1 LIFWAQSGPSFLTQ
15 AFTNT
20 LHFIKKLNMTSPTP
34 FSPELTQKI
43 ERFRSHAQSIKLGN
57 IHFSSRLLLAPM
69 AGICNIPYRLLME
82 DLGAGGTVSE
92 LISCHGINY
101 GNHRTLEMLKIHPLE
116 QNVGIQLF
124 GEDPESMAKAAEVAE
139 SYGPKFL
146 DINMGCPVNKVVS
159 KGGGS
164 ALMKELASLSPLF
177 EKMRSRMKIP
187 LSIKIRTGWDANS
200 RNASEVIKIARESGI
215 EWVAIHGRTR
225 TQQYT
230 GLADW
235 DFIEELNREKTLPLI
250 GNGDLHHPY
259 GVSERMKKTQC
270 DALMLARGALRN
282 PFIFLE
288 SLDPEY
294 ASQKKSIFLGKD
306 YWEVIQ
312 RLFTYTTET
321 FADERAILVQ
331 IRKLIVWFAAG
342 FPHAA
347 AFRSQIFSCP
357 NLADSM
363 KLAEDYFLSLGESQK
378 FINYD
383 EVFMSSGHG

>member
-1 LIFWAQSGPSFLTQ
+1 MKEPQ
-15 AFTNT
+15 AFGQA
-20 LHFIKKLNMTSPTP
+20 LQAKLEKFQAFKKPI
-34 FSPELTQKI
+34 Q
-43 ERFRSHAQSIKLGN
+43 LGSVD
-57 IHFSSRLLLAPM
+57 FSSRLLLAPM
-69 AGICNIPYRLLME
+69 AGICNLPYRLLME

-101 GNHRTLEMLKIHPLE
+101 GNQRTLEMLKIDPLE
-116 QNVGIQLF
+116 KNVGIQLF
-124 GEDPESMAKAAEVAE
+124 GEDAEAMARAAVVAE
-139 SYGPKFL
+139 TYGPKFL

-164 ALMKELASLSPLF
+164 ALMKEIKNLAPLF
-177 EKMRSRMKIP
+177 EKVRSQIKIP

-200 RNASEVIKIARESGI
+200 LNAAEIIKIAKESGI

-230 GLADW
+230 GFADW
-235 DFIEELNREKTLPLI
+235 NFIENLNEIKKLPLI

-259 GVSERMKKTQC
+259 GVSERLQNTQC
-270 DALMLARGALRN
+270 DALMIARGALRN
-282 PFIFLE
+282 PFIFIE
-288 SLDPEY
+288 SLDPSY
-294 ASQKKSIFLGKD
+294 ANQKRSIFTGND

-312 RLFTYTTET
+312 RLYFYVTET
-321 FADERAILVQ
+321 FPEERTSLVQ
-331 IRKLIVWFAAG
+331 LRKLIVWFAAG

-347 AFRSQIFSCP
+347 AFRSQIFSCQV
-357 NLADSM
+357 LSDTM
-363 KLAEDYFLSLGESQK
+363 KITEDYFKSLGDSQK

>member
-1 LIFWAQSGPSFLTQ
+1 MNQPR
-15 AFTNT
+15 
-20 LHFIKKLNMTSPTP
+20 P
-34 FSPELTQKI
+34 FSPELTEKMNKFKGLSQK
-43 ERFRSHAQSIKLGN
+43 IKLGE
-57 IHFSSRLLLAPM
+57 ISFDSKLILAPM

-101 GNHRTLEMLKIHPLE
+101 GNARTLEMLKVHPLE
-116 QNVGIQLF
+116 KNVGIQLF
-124 GEDPESMAKAAEVAE
+124 GEDHESMAKAAEVAQE
-139 SYGPKFL
+139 YGPKFL
-146 DINMGCPVNKVVS
+146 DINMGCPVTKVVS

-164 ALMKELASLSPLF
+164 ALLKEIQNLAPLF
-177 EKMRSRMKIP
+177 EKMKSRMKVP

-200 RNASEVIKIARESGI
+200 LNAKEVMKIASESGI

-230 GLADW
+230 GFADW
-235 DFIEELNREKTLPLI
+235 EFIENLNESKKLPLI

-259 GVSERMKKTQC
+259 GVSDRLQKTNC
-270 DALMLARGALRN
+270 DALMIARGALRN

-288 SLDPEY
+288 SLDPNY
-294 ASQKKSIFLGKD
+294 AKEKRSIFGGQD

-312 RLFTYTTET
+312 RLHQYTTET
-321 FADERAILVQ
+321 FQDERAILVQ
-331 IRKLIVWFAAG
+331 MRKLVVWFAAG

-347 AFRSQIFSCP
+347 AFRSQIFGCQD
-357 NLADSM
+357 LADSL
-363 KLAEDYFLSLGESQK
+363 KLAEDYFLSLGNSQK

>member
-1 LIFWAQSGPSFLTQ
+1 
-15 AFTNT
+15 
-20 LHFIKKLNMTSPTP
+20 
-34 FSPELTQKI
+34 
-43 ERFRSHAQSIKLGN
+43 
-57 IHFSSRLLLAPM
+57 
-69 AGICNIPYRLLME
+69 ME

-101 GNHRTLEMLKIHPLE
+101 GNQRTLDMLKIHPLE
-116 QNVGIQLF
+116 RNVGIQLF
-124 GEDPESMAKAAEVAE
+124 GEDPEAMAKAAEVAE
-139 SYGPKFL
+139 SFGPKFL
-146 DINMGCPVNKVVS
+146 DINMGCPVNKVVT

-164 ALMKELASLSPLF
+164 ALMKELQSLAPLF

-187 LSIKIRTGWDANS
+187 LSIKIRTGWDANT
-200 RNASEVIKIARESGI
+200 RNAHEVIKIAQDCGI

-235 DFIEELNREKTLPLI
+235 DFIEDLNDNKKIPLI
-250 GNGDLHHPY
+250 GNGDLHHPF
-259 GVSERMKKTQC
+259 GVSERLQKTRC
-270 DALMLARGALRN
+270 DALMIARGALRN

-294 ASQKKSIFLGKD
+294 ASQKRSVFLGED

-312 RLFTYTTET
+312 RLRHYCEET
-321 FADERAILVQ
+321 FNEERTILVQ
-331 IRKLIVWFAAG
+331 LRKLIVWFAAG

-347 AFRSQIFSCP
+347 AMRSQIFSCQ
-357 NLADSM
+357 NLEDCM
-363 KLAEDYFLSLGESQK
+363 KIAEDYFLSLGSSQK

>member
-1 LIFWAQSGPSFLTQ
+1 M
-15 AFTNT
+15 
-20 LHFIKKLNMTSPTP
+20 KKLAPFTP
-34 FSPELTQKI
+34 KLTAKMDK
-43 ERFRSHAQSIKLGN
+43 FRSFTKPIRLGQVE
-57 IHFSSRLLLAPM
+57 FSSRLILAPM
-69 AGICNIPYRLLME
+69 AGICNLPYRVLME

-101 GNHRTLEMLKIHPLE
+101 GNSRTLDMLKIDPLE
-116 QNVGIQLF
+116 KNVGIQLF
-124 GEDPESMAKAAEVAE
+124 GEDAESMARAAEVAE

-146 DINMGCPVNKVVS
+146 DINMGCPVNKVVT

-164 ALMKELASLSPLF
+164 ALMREVKNLAPLF
-177 EKMRSRMKIP
+177 DKMRSRMKIP

-200 RNASEVIKIARESGI
+200 LNAGEILKIAHESGI

-230 GLADW
+230 GLANW
-235 DFIEELNREKTLPLI
+235 EFIENLNDGKKLPLI

-259 GVSERMKKTQC
+259 GVSERLQKTQC
-270 DALMLARGALRN
+270 DALMIARGALRN

-288 SLDPEY
+288 SLDPAY
-294 ASQKKSIFLGKD
+294 ASQKRSVFGGSD

-312 RLFTYTTET
+312 RLYTYVTEH
-321 FADERAILVQ
+321 FPEERASLVQ
-331 IRKLIVWFAAG
+331 LRKLIVWFAAG

-347 AFRSQIFSCP
+347 AFRSQIFTCP
-357 NLADSM
+357 DLKDTM
-363 KLAEDYFLSLGESQK
+363 KITEDYFLSLGDSQK

>member
-1 LIFWAQSGPSFLTQ
+1 MNL
-15 AFTNT
+15 
-20 LHFIKKLNMTSPTP
+20 PTD
-34 FSPELTQKI
+34 FSPELQQKI
-43 ERFRSHAQSIKLGN
+43 ERFRSHARPIKLGR
-57 IHFSSRLLLAPM
+57 IDFSSKLLLAPM

-101 GNHRTLEMLKIHPLE
+101 GNQRTLEMLKIHPLE
-116 QNVGIQLF
+116 RNVGIQLF
-124 GEDPESMAKAAEVAE
+124 GEDPEAMARAAEVAE

-164 ALMKELASLSPLF
+164 ALMKELMALAPLF
-177 EKMRSRMKIP
+177 EGMRSRMKVP
-187 LSIKIRTGWDANS
+187 LSIKIRTGWDSSS
-200 RNASEVIKIARESGI
+200 RNAAEVVKIARESGI

-230 GLADW
+230 GMADW
-235 DFIEELNREKTLPLI
+235 DFIEALNEVKPLPLI

-259 GVSERMKKTQC
+259 AVSERLKKSQC

-294 ASQKKSIFLGKD
+294 AAQKRSIFLGRD

-312 RLFTYTTET
+312 RLHFYTTQT

-347 AFRSQIFSCP
+347 AFRSQVFSCQD
-357 NLADSM
+357 LKDSM
-363 KLAEDYFLSLGESQK
+363 RLAEDYFLSLSDAQK

>member
-1 LIFWAQSGPSFLTQ
+1 MKNPLSFS
-15 AFTNT
+15 NE
-20 LHFIKKLNMTSPTP
+20 LN
-34 FSPELTQKI
+34 QKI
-43 ERFRSHAQSIKLGN
+43 ERFRSKATPIKLGQ
-57 IHFSSRLLLAPM
+57 IDFSSKLLLAPM

-101 GNHRTLEMLKIHPLE
+101 GNQRTLEMLKIHPLE
-116 QNVGIQLF
+116 RNVGIQLF
-124 GEDPESMAKAAEVAE
+124 GEDPEAMARAALVAE

-164 ALMKELASLSPLF
+164 ALMKEIEALAPLF
-177 EKMRSRMKIP
+177 ESMRSQMKIP

-200 RNASEVIKIARESGI
+200 RNAHEVIKIAQNSGI

-230 GLADW
+230 GFADW
-235 DFIEELNREKTLPLI
+235 DFIEGLNDGKNLPLI

-259 GVSERMKKTQC
+259 GTSERLKISKC
-270 DALMLARGALRN
+270 DALMIARGALRN

-312 RLFTYTTET
+312 RLYQYTTET
-321 FADERAILVQ
+321 FSDDRAILVQ

-347 AFRSQIFSCP
+347 AFRSQVFTCP
-357 NLADSM
+357 DLNDSM
-363 KLAEDYFLSLGESQK
+363 KLAEDYFLSLGTSQK

>member
-1 LIFWAQSGPSFLTQ
+1 
-15 AFTNT
+15 
-20 LHFIKKLNMTSPTP
+20 MTIPRP
-34 FSPELTQKI
+34 FSPELIQKI
-43 ERFRSHAQSIKLGN
+43 ERFKTHATPIKLGN
-57 IHFSSRLLLAPM
+57 ISFTSKLLLAPM

-101 GNHRTLEMLKIHPLE
+101 GNARTLEMLKIHPLE
-116 QNVGIQLF
+116 KNVGIQLF
-124 GEDPESMAKAAEVAE
+124 GEDAESMAKAAEVAE

-146 DINMGCPVNKVVS
+146 DINMGCPVAKVVT

-164 ALMKELASLSPLF
+164 ALMREVQNLAPLF
-177 EKMRSRMKIP
+177 EKMRSRMKVP
-187 LSIKIRTGWDANS
+187 LSIKIRTGWDANTL
-200 RNASEVIKIARESGI
+200 NAGEVLQIAANAGI

-230 GLADW
+230 GVANW
-235 DFIEELNREKTLPLI
+235 DFIENLNTVKKIPLI

-259 GVSERMKKTQC
+259 GVSERLQKTQC
-270 DALMLARGALRN
+270 NALMIARGALRN

-288 SLDPEY
+288 SLDPSY
-294 ASQKKSIFLGKD
+294 ASQKKSIFSGSD
-306 YWEVIQ
+306 YWEVVQ
-312 RLFTYTTET
+312 RLYEYTTET
-321 FADERAILVQ
+321 FPEERTRLVQ
-331 IRKLIVWFAAG
+331 IRKLVVWFAAG

-347 AFRSQIFSCP
+347 AFRSQIFGCQD
-357 NLADSM
+357 LEDCM
-363 KLAEDYFLSLGESQK
+363 KISQDYFLSLGNSQK

>member
-1 LIFWAQSGPSFLTQ
+1 MK
-15 AFTNT
+15 NYR
-20 LHFIKKLNMTSPTP
+20 P
-34 FSPELTQKI
+34 FSSELTKKM
-43 ERFRSHAQSIKLGN
+43 EKFRSHASPIKLGQ
-57 IHFSSRLLLAPM
+57 ISFDSKLLLAPM
-69 AGICNIPYRLLME
+69 AGICNIPFRVLME

-101 GNHRTLEMLKIHPLE
+101 GNQRTLEMLKIHPNE
-116 QNVGIQLF
+116 RNVGIQLF
-124 GEDPESMAKAAEVAE
+124 GEDADAMARAAEVAE

-146 DINMGCPVNKVVS
+146 DINMGCPVAKVVT

-164 ALMKELASLSPLF
+164 AMMKEVEKLAPLF
-177 EKMRSRMKIP
+177 EKMRKRMKVP
-187 LSIKIRTGWDANS
+187 LSIKIRTGWDANT
-200 RNASEVIKIARESGI
+200 RNAQEILNIAHNSGI

-230 GLADW
+230 GFADW
-235 DFIEELNREKTLPLI
+235 EFIENLNEVKSLPLI

-259 GVSERMKKTQC
+259 GVSERMQKTNC
-270 DALMLARGALRN
+270 DALMIARGALRN

-288 SLDPEY
+288 SLDPTY
-294 ASQKKSIFLGKD
+294 ASEKRSVFTGAD

-312 RLFTYTTET
+312 RLHDYCAET
-321 FADERAILVQ
+321 FTEERTILVQ
-331 IRKLIVWFAAG
+331 LRKLVVWFAAG

-347 AFRSQIFSCP
+347 AFRSQIFSCQVLP
-357 NLADSM
+357 DCM
-363 KLAEDYFLSLGESQK
+363 KIAEDYFLSLGNSQK

>member
-1 LIFWAQSGPSFLTQ
+1 MNQLR
-15 AFTNT
+15 
-20 LHFIKKLNMTSPTP
+20 P
-34 FSPELTQKI
+34 FSKNLQEKI
-43 ERFRSHAQSIKLGN
+43 GKFRSLATPIKLGQ
-57 IHFSSRLLLAPM
+57 IHFDSKLILAPM

-101 GNHRTLEMLKIHPLE
+101 GNQRTLDMLKIHPLE
-116 QNVGIQLF
+116 RNVGIQLF
-124 GEDPESMAKAAEVAE
+124 GEDPESMARAAETAE

-146 DINMGCPVNKVVS
+146 DINMGCPVNKVVT

-164 ALMKELASLSPLF
+164 ALMKEIEALAPLF
-177 EKMRSRMKIP
+177 ESMRSKMKIP

-200 RNASEVIKIARESGI
+200 RNAAEILKIAHESGI

-235 DFIEELNREKTLPLI
+235 NFIEELNDLKKLPLI

-259 GVSERMKKTQC
+259 GVSERLQKTNC
-270 DALMLARGALRN
+270 DALMIARGALRN

-288 SLDPEY
+288 SLDPTY
-294 ASQKKSIFLGKD
+294 ASQKRSVFLGED

-312 RLFTYTTET
+312 RLDHYCRET
-321 FADERAILVQ
+321 FKEERTILVQ
-331 IRKLIVWFAAG
+331 LRKLVVWFAAG

-347 AFRSQIFSCP
+347 AFRSQIFGCQV
-357 NLADSM
+357 LEDCM
-363 KLAEDYFLSLGESQK
+363 KIAEDYFLSLGNSQK

>member
-1 LIFWAQSGPSFLTQ
+1 MNHPR
-15 AFTNT
+15 
-20 LHFIKKLNMTSPTP
+20 P
-34 FSPELTQKI
+34 FSPELSQKI
-43 ERFRSHAQSIKLGN
+43 ANFRSHAKPMQLGRIGFDSKL
-57 IHFSSRLLLAPM
+57 ILAPM
-69 AGICNIPYRLLME
+69 AGICNIPYRVLME

-101 GNHRTLEMLKIHPLE
+101 KNERTLEMLKIHPLE
-116 QNVGIQLF
+116 RNVGIQLF
-124 GEDPESMAKAAEVAE
+124 GEDADAMAKAAEVAE

-146 DINMGCPVNKVVS
+146 DINMGCPVTKVVS

-164 ALMKELASLSPLF
+164 AMMKEVQKLAPLF
-177 EKMRSRMKIP
+177 EKMRSNMKIP

-200 RNASEVIKIARESGI
+200 LNAKEIINIAYNSGI

-230 GLADW
+230 GFANW
-235 DFIEELNREKTLPLI
+235 DFIEALNDDKKLPLI

-259 GVSERMKKTQC
+259 GVSERLKVTNC
-270 DALMLARGALRN
+270 DALMIARGALRN

-288 SLDPEY
+288 SMDPEY
-294 ASQKKSIFLGKD
+294 ASQKRSVFSGSD

-312 RLFTYTTET
+312 RLQHYCEET
-321 FADERAILVQ
+321 FTEERTILVQ
-331 IRKLIVWFAAG
+331 LRKLIVWFAAG

-347 AFRSQIFSCP
+347 AFRSQAFACQ
-357 NLADSM
+357 NLEDSM
-363 KLAEDYFLSLGESQK
+363 KIAEDYFLSLGSSQK

>member
-1 LIFWAQSGPSFLTQ
+1 MKNLA
-15 AFTNT
+15 
-20 LHFIKKLNMTSPTP
+20 P
-34 FSPELTQKI
+34 FSPELTSKI
-43 ERFRSHAQSIKLGN
+43 EKFQSFAKPMKLGTVD
-57 IHFSSRLLLAPM
+57 FSSRLLLAPM
-69 AGICNIPYRLLME
+69 AGICNLPYRLLME

-101 GNHRTLEMLKIHPLE
+101 GNQRTLEMLKIDPLE
-116 QNVGIQLF
+116 KNVGIQLF
-124 GEDPESMAKAAEVAE
+124 GEDAESMAKAAEVAE
-139 SYGPKFL
+139 SFGPKFL
-146 DINMGCPVNKVVS
+146 DINMGCPVAKVVT

-164 ALMKELASLSPLF
+164 ALMKEVKNLAPLF
-177 EKMRSRMKIP
+177 EKMRSKMKIP

-200 RNASEVIKIARESGI
+200 LNAAEILHIARESGI

-235 DFIEELNREKTLPLI
+235 DFIENLNDVKQLPLI

-259 GVSERMKKTQC
+259 GVSDRLQKTNC
-270 DALMLARGALRN
+270 DALMIARGALRN

-288 SLDPEY
+288 SLDPFY
-294 ASQKKSIFLGKD
+294 ANQKRSIFSGKD
-306 YWEVIQ
+306 YWEVIL
-312 RLFTYTTET
+312 RLHSYITET
-321 FADERAILVQ
+321 FPEERTSLVQ
-331 IRKLIVWFAAG
+331 MRKLIVWFAAG

-347 AFRSQIFSCP
+347 AFRSQIFTCQV
-357 NLADSM
+357 LEDTM
-363 KLAEDYFLSLGESQK
+363 KLTEDYFLSLGEAQK

>member
-1 LIFWAQSGPSFLTQ
+1 
-15 AFTNT
+15 
-20 LHFIKKLNMTSPTP
+20 MTTPRP
-34 FSPELTQKI
+34 FSPALLEKI
-43 ERFRSHAQSIKLGN
+43 EKFRSHAKPINLGSVHFDSKL
-57 IHFSSRLLLAPM
+57 ILAPM
-69 AGICNIPYRLLME
+69 AGICNIPYRVLME

-101 GNHRTLEMLKIHPLE
+101 GNQRTLDMLKIHPRE
-116 QNVGIQLF
+116 RNVGIQLF
-124 GEDPESMAKAAEVAE
+124 GEDPESMARAAEVAE
-139 SYGPKFL
+139 SFGPKFL

-164 ALMKELASLSPLF
+164 ALMKEIEALAPLF
-177 EKMRSRMKIP
+177 EKMRAKMKVP

-200 RNASEVIKIARESGI
+200 RNAHEILKIAAESGI

-235 DFIEELNREKTLPLI
+235 EFIENLNQDKKIPLI

-259 GVSERMKKTQC
+259 GVSERLQKTSC
-270 DALMLARGALRN
+270 DALMIARGALRN

-288 SLDPEY
+288 SLDPSY
-294 ASQKKSIFLGKD
+294 ASQKRSIFLGED

-312 RLFTYTTET
+312 RLHHYCAET
-321 FADERAILVQ
+321 FSEERTILVQ
-331 IRKLIVWFAAG
+331 LRKLIVWFAAG
-342 FPHAA
+342 FPRAA
-347 AFRSQIFSCP
+347 AFRSEIFGTQNINDC
-357 NLADSM
+357 M
-363 KLAEDYFLSLGESQK
+363 KIAEDYFLSLGSSQK

>member
-1 LIFWAQSGPSFLTQ
+1 MTTTFSPALTE
-15 AFTNT
+15 
-20 LHFIKKLNMTSPTP
+20 KLNHFKAQATP
-34 FSPELTQKI
+34 IS
-43 ERFRSHAQSIKLGN
+43 LGN
-57 IHFSSRLLLAPM
+57 VQFSSKLLLAPM
-69 AGICNIPYRLLME
+69 AGICNIPFRLLME

-101 GNHRTLEMLKIHPLE
+101 GNKRTLDMLKIHPLE
-116 QNVGIQLF
+116 KNVGIQLF
-124 GEDPESMAKAAEVAE
+124 GEDADSMSRAAEVAE
-139 SYGPKFL
+139 SFGPKFL

-164 ALMKELASLSPLF
+164 ALMKELEKLAPLF
-177 EKMRSRMKIP
+177 SKMRSNMKVP
-187 LSIKIRTGWDANS
+187 LSIKIRTGWDSNTL
-200 RNASEVIKIARESGI
+200 NAKEVMSIASDCGI

-230 GLADW
+230 GTANW
-235 DFIEELNREKTLPLI
+235 EYIESLNEVKKLPLI

-259 GVSERMKKTQC
+259 GVSQRLQKTQC
-270 DALMLARGALRN
+270 DALMIARGALRN

-294 ASQKKSIFLGKD
+294 ANQKKSIFLGSD

-312 RLFTYTTET
+312 KLYQYTTET
-321 FADERAILVQ
+321 FEDERAVLVQ

-342 FPHAA
+342 FPRAA
-347 AFRSQIFSCP
+347 AFRSQIFGSQ
-357 NLADSM
+357 NIEEVM
-363 KLAEDYFLSLGESQK
+363 KLSEDYFLGLDDAQK

>member
-1 LIFWAQSGPSFLTQ
+1 MNSF
-15 AFTNT
+15 
-20 LHFIKKLNMTSPTP
+20 TP
-34 FSPELTQKI
+34 FGPELSSKLEQ
-43 ERFRSHAQSIKLGN
+43 FRNLATPTKLGSIN
-57 IHFSSRLLLAPM
+57 FSSRLLLAPM
-69 AGICNIPYRLLME
+69 AGICNVPYRLLME

-101 GNHRTLEMLKIHPLE
+101 GNQRTLEMLRIHPRE
-116 QNVGIQLF
+116 KNVGIQLF
-124 GEDPESMAKAAEVAE
+124 GEDSEAMSRAAEVAE

-146 DINMGCPVNKVVS
+146 DINMGCPVAKVVT

-164 ALMKELASLSPLF
+164 ALMKEVVALAPLF
-177 EKMRSRMKIP
+177 EKMRSRMKVP
-187 LSIKIRTGWDANS
+187 LSIKIRTGWDANT
-200 RNASEVIKIARESGI
+200 RNAKEVIKIAHESGI

-235 DFIEELNREKTLPLI
+235 SFLEDLNTEKPLPLI

-259 GVSERMKKTQC
+259 GVSERLRLTQC
-270 DALMLARGALRN
+270 DALMIARGALRN

-288 SLDPEY
+288 SLDPHY
-294 ASQKKSIFLGKD
+294 AAQKKSIFLGRD
-306 YWEVIQ
+306 YWEVIC
-312 RLFTYTTET
+312 RLYKYTTES
-321 FADERAILVQ
+321 FADERAVLVQ
-331 IRKLIVWFAAG
+331 IRKLVVWFAAG

-347 AFRSQIFSCP
+347 AFRSQIFGCQDL
-357 NLADSM
+357 NDSM
-363 KLAEDYFLSLGESQK
+363 RLAEDYFLSLGSSQK

>member
-1 LIFWAQSGPSFLTQ
+1 MRTP
-15 AFTNT
+15 
-20 LHFIKKLNMTSPTP
+20 PP
-34 FSPELTQKI
+34 FSPELTAKMAKF
-43 ERFRSHAQSIKLGN
+43 ESLANPMKLGQ
-57 IHFSSRLLLAPM
+57 IDFSSRLLLAPM
-69 AGICNIPYRLLME
+69 AGICNLPYRLLME

-101 GNHRTLEMLKIHPLE
+101 GNQRTLEMLKIDPLE
-116 QNVGIQLF
+116 KNVGIQLF
-124 GEDPESMAKAAEVAE
+124 GEDPESMARAAEVAE
-139 SYGPKFL
+139 SFGPKFL
-146 DINMGCPVNKVVS
+146 DINMGCPVAKVVT

-164 ALMKELASLSPLF
+164 ALMKEISALAPLF
-177 EKMRSRMKIP
+177 EKMRSKMKLP
-187 LSIKIRTGWDANS
+187 LSIKIRTGWDANT
-200 RNASEVIKIARESGI
+200 RNAAEILKIARESGI

-235 DFIEELNREKTLPLI
+235 NFIENLNDVKKLPLI

-259 GVSERMKKTQC
+259 GVSERLQKTNC
-270 DALMLARGALRN
+270 DALMIARGALRN

-288 SLDPEY
+288 SLDPQY
-294 ASQKKSIFLGKD
+294 ASQKRSIFLGKD

-312 RLFTYTTET
+312 RLYTYITET
-321 FADERAILVQ
+321 FSEERTALVQ
-331 IRKLIVWFAAG
+331 IRKLVVWFAAG

-347 AFRSQIFSCP
+347 AFRSQIFSCQV
-357 NLADSM
+357 LEDTM
-363 KLAEDYFLSLGESQK
+363 KLTEDYFLSLGESQK